1 MIDVLMI
8 VMMFHSMYIVAT
20 ARLPVAKNT
29 IILIFNHPTHPSS
42 RRSHCHQSQQQLSY
56 CD

>member
-8 VMMFHSMYIVAT
+8 VMIFHSMYIVAT

-29 IILIFNHPTHPSS
+29 IILI
-42 RRSHCHQSQQQLSY
+42 L
-56 CD
+56 